1 MILRIVAFTIGGV
14 NDWGRVI
21 AAVIARR
28 SELGL
33 TQRELAAK
41 AAVAERT
48 VQNLE
53 AGKRPQPLIRGKIER
68 ALGWQAGE
76 MARIAAAKPP
86 EQPAISA
93 KLLAQIRAELPDPE
107 DQQRVIEIFER
118 RLRGEPPPSA
128 SAQSEESEPD
138 GRQAAS

>member
-1 MILRIVAFTIGGV
+1 MRKVAFSIGDV
-14 NDWGRVI
+14 NDHWGRVI

-68 ALGWQAGE
+68 ALDWRPGE
-76 MARIAAAKPP
+76 MARIAAGEPP
-86 EQPAISA
+86 EQPTISPA
-93 KLLAQIRAELPDPE
+93 LLAAIRKELPDPE
-107 DQQRVIEIFER
+107 DQRRVIETIER

-128 SAQSEESEPD
+128 AQQAEADESRD
-138 GRQAAS
+138 DQQAAG

>member
-1 MILRIVAFTIGGV
+1 MGCV

-21 AAVIARR
+21 SAVIARR
-28 SELGL
+28 SDLGL

-68 ALGWQAGE
+68 ALGWEAGE
-76 MARIAAAKPP
+76 MERIAARKPEAP
-86 EQPAISA
+86 PQPPAISPS
-93 KLLAQIRAELPDPE
+93 LLASIRKEFPDDPAA
-107 DQQRVIEIFER
+107 QQRVIDAVER
-118 RLRGEPPPSA
+118 TMRGEPPPG
-128 SAQSEESEPD
+128 AQAGADESRD
-138 GRQAAS
+138 ARRAAS